1 MANMIQTFALLL
13 LFVGAL
19 ALLPWLVR
27 RLQQRRLADAGAAG
41 ASVRVLSA
49 VAVGPQQRVLT
60 VEVGPEG
67 ARSWLVLGVTAQH
80 ISCLHVLQPGV
91 ETQTKTGVASLPTAF
106 AAPASAPSPA
116 PALDPAAAASFAQ
129 AMAQTQ
135 PAPGKDGHG

>member
-1 MANMIQTFALLL
+1 MANMSQTLALLV

-27 RLQQRRLADAGAAG
+27 RLQQRRLADTGAMGAG
-41 ASVRVLSA
+41 VRVLAA

-80 ISCLHVLQPGV
+80 ISCLHVLQPGAQAKAGAMPRP
-91 ETQTKTGVASLPTAF
+91 EAF
-106 AAPASAPSPA
+106 GAPAAAPGPA
-116 PALDPAAAASFAQ
+116 PEIDPGAASFAQ

-135 PAPGKDGHG
+135 PTQGKGGHG

>member
-1 MANMIQTFALLL
+1 MANMSQTLALLV

-27 RLQQRRLADAGAAG
+27 RLQQRRLADTGAMGAG
-41 ASVRVLSA
+41 VRVLAA

-80 ISCLHVLQPGV
+80 INCLHVLQPGAV
-91 ETQTKTGVASLPTAF
+91 APAKSGVAPLPD
-106 AAPASAPSPA
+106 
-116 PALDPAAAASFAQ
+116 ALGDLGGTLAGTDPGAASFAQ

-135 PAPGKDGHG
+135 PTQGKGGHG

>member
-1 MANMIQTFALLL
+1 MANMSQTLALLV

-27 RLQQRRLADAGAAG
+27 RLQQRRLADTGAMGAG
-41 ASVRVLSA
+41 VRVLAA

-80 ISCLHVLQPGV
+80 ISCLHVLQPGAGA
-91 ETQTKTGVASLPTAF
+91 QAKAGAAPLPTAF
-106 AAPASAPSPA
+106 ATPAAAPSQAPAI
-116 PALDPAAAASFAQ
+116 DPAGAASFAQ

-135 PAPGKDGHG
+135 PTQGKGGHG

>member
-1 MANMIQTFALLL
+1 MANMSQTLALLV

-27 RLQQRRLADAGAAG
+27 RLQQRRLADTGAAG
-41 ASVRVLSA
+41 AGVRVLAA

-80 ISCLHVLQPGV
+80 ISCLHVLQPGAGAQAKAGPV
-91 ETQTKTGVASLPTAF
+91 PLPDAF
-106 AAPASAPSPA
+106 GARVSAPSPA
-116 PALDPAAAASFAQ
+116 PGMDPGAAAFAQ
-129 AMAQTQ
+129 AMAQAQPTQ
-135 PAPGKDGHG
+135 GKGGHG

>member
-1 MANMIQTFALLL
+1 MANMSQTLALLL

-41 ASVRVLSA
+41 AGVRVLSA

-80 ISCLHVLQPGV
+80 ISCLHVLQPGAGA
-91 ETQTKTGVASLPTAF
+91 QAKAGSAPLSTAF
-106 AAPASAPSPA
+106 AAPTSAPGPA
-116 PALDPAAAASFAQ
+116 SALDPAAAASFEQ
-129 AMAQTQ
+129 AMALTQ
-135 PAPGKDGHG
+135 PAQGKGGHG

>member
-1 MANMIQTFALLL
+1 MANMSQPLALLL

-27 RLQQRRLADAGAAG
+27 RLQQRRLAHVGAAG
-41 ASVRVLSA
+41 AGVRVLSA

-80 ISCLHVLQPGV
+80 INCLHVLQPGA
-91 ETQTKTGVASLPTAF
+91 ETQAKSGTTPLACALDT
-106 AAPASAPSPA
+106 PASA
-116 PALDPAAAASFAQ
+116 PAAAASFAQ
-129 AMAQTQ
+129 TLAQTQ
-135 PAPGKDGHG
+135 PAPGKGGHG